1 MSIRTGGRDFELK
14 PGTAIAGSGELQGV
28 LDIRSD
34 ARFLCLSLSRSQI
47 AGLVPNI
54 SSLGG
59 ILIPPGSQPL
69 RLLLGYVR
77 MLDAEETIASPEA
90 RRLLSA
96 HVHDLA
102 ALAIGASGDATVLAE
117 GRGVRAARLAAIKAY
132 ILDNLARP
140 DLSVAIVAAQQEVTP
155 RYVHMLFET
164 DGVTFSEY
172 VTTQRLTRAQRIL
185 RDSRFAH
192 QTIAAIALSVG
203 FGDLSYFNRT
213 FRRRFGMTPSDAREQ
228 ARRGGGR

>member
-1 MSIRTGGRDFELK
+1 
-14 PGTAIAGSGELQGV
+14 
-28 LDIRSD
+28 
-34 ARFLCLSLSRSQI
+34 
-47 AGLVPNI
+47 
-54 SSLGG
+54 
-59 ILIPPGSQPL
+59 
-69 RLLLGYVR
+69 
-77 MLDAEETIASPEA
+77 
-90 RRLLSA
+90 
-96 HVHDLA
+96 
-102 ALAIGASGDATVLAE
+102 
-117 GRGVRAARLAAIKAY
+117 
-132 ILDNLARP
+132 
-140 DLSVAIVAAQQEVTP
+140 VAIVAAQQEVTP